1 MATHHHHQPG
11 QPHPSPSVPPSL
23 MRLSLGGRFIAVGVV
38 IVLVWTLVVWAIA

>member
-1 MATHHHHQPG
+1 
-11 QPHPSPSVPPSL
+11 